1 MHAVLYFIHSEIGSQ
16 WSCCRRGVQFW
27 WRCALRM
34 RHAVCVHYIQVFSFT
49 MNETFPAGLLFCK
62 MQLHF
67 DLAKLYNLNIHYFYW
82 LFTEIQT
89 VFALRSSVIYLS
101 DLHHSQQFH
110 SSAETQ
116 VFRIHS
122 VCTLSSGQHSYKVQT
137 HCVCLYATS
146 VSSFKSSLETFL
158 FSKTFPS
165 VPLPYVCV
173 CVCARAHMHV
183 GVRVWSL
190 LSIYNVCLKN
200 W

>member
-1 MHAVLYFIHSEIGSQ
+1 MQFCILFIQKLGASGVAVGEVCSFD
-16 WSCCRRGVQFW
+16 GVVLWEWGMQCMYTTYKSFH
-27 WRCALRM
+27 LP
-34 RHAVCVHYIQVFSFT
+34 VC
-49 MNETFPAGLLFCK
+49 LLFCK

-67 DLAKLYNLNIHYFYW
+67 DLAKLYSLNIHYFYW

-122 VCTLSSGQHSYKVQT
+122 VCTMSSGQHSYKAQT

-165 VPLPYVCV
+165 VPLPYA
-173 CVCARAHMHV
+173 CVCARARACAC
-183 GVRVWSL
+183 VRACVSPL